1 MTEINI
7 IIPAVTAFLA
17 AALTLM
23 TGFGLGTI
31 LTPVFLLFYDVKIAI
46 LIVAVVHLLNNLLKF
61 SLFSR
66 HINTE
71 ILKRFGILTI
81 TGAFIGAFLQG
92 MMNSGAVKV
101 LLGISPELQ
110 YPEGD
115 FYSHGYYHRIRSG
128 YYKNTSLHIQRQRHP
143 CR

>member
-66 HINTE
+66 HINHNRGIYWCFLTRTDE
-71 ILKRFGILTI
+71 FGHSKGLIGHISDIPWFKRG
-81 TGAFIGAFLQG
+81 
-92 MMNSGAVKV
+92 
-101 LLGISPELQ
+101 
-110 YPEGD
+110 
-115 FYSHGYYHRIRSG
+115 IRSWRKG
-128 YYKNTSLHIQRQRHP
+128 ETSKEN
-143 CR
+143 